1 LSSQIDRRLQ
11 GFLNAL
17 DRIDLRKVKAKAA
30 EEEKQ
35 RIVEQLLDDAFITT
49 QLSTYQLENVI
60 RVVDGG
66 ETSNN

>member
-1 LSSQIDRRLQ
+1 LTNQIDRRLQ

-35 RIVEQLLDDAFITT
+35 RIVEQLLQDAFITT

-66 ETSNN
+66 EASQN

>member
-1 LSSQIDRRLQ
+1 LTNQIDRRLQ
-11 GFLNAL
+11 GFLSAL

-35 RIVEQLLDDAFITT
+35 RIVEQLLQDAFITT

-66 ETSNN
+66 EASQN